1 MCSCAVLQVC
11 SFAAGEGVAG
21 VVGVQVCRT
30 ACAQETQEVPEAVQE
45 VVQEQEV
52 QVCWCAGVYS

>member
-1 MCSCAVLQVC
+1 
-11 SFAAGEGVAG
+11 
-21 VVGVQVCRT
+21 VCRT
-30 ACAQETQEVPEAVQE
+30 ACAQEMQEVPEAVQE